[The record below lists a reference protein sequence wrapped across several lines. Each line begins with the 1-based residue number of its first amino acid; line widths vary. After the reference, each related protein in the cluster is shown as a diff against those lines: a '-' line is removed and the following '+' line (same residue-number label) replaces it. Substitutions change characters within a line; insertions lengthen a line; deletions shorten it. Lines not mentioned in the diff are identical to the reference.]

1 MARHASPSGRLLLLH
16 DLLQELRDQR
26 DHQMAR
32 LRGLRVIQP
41 RERDRSSVWYV
52 LHALLRARVIAVSL
66 TDVQQTGHGRQEL
79 LYPGEAAWRPQGGDE
94 GLVVVGQ
101 EPCLAVGRHGTI
113 KALGVRTA

>member
-1 MARHASPSGRLLLLH
+1 MARHASPSGRLL
-16 DLLQELRDQR
+16 LLQELRDQR

-41 RERDRSSVWYV
+41 RERNKSSVWYV
-52 LHALLRARVIAVSL
+52 LHALLRARVIAVRL
-66 TDVQQTGHGRQEL
+66 TDVQQTGHGHGRQEL

-101 EPCLAVGRHGTI
+101 EPRLAVGRHGTI